1 MMPSRP
7 SESAT
12 SPVVQWVGID
22 VCKRWLDVHLRPSE
36 TSFRVA
42 NSAAGIDE
50 LTQRLPEPSSVGRIV
65 LEATGGYERT
75 AAVALEQLDYAVA
88 LINAKQARNFAR
100 AANRVAKTD
109 RIDAEMLAWFGEAMK
124 PPVRPLASAA
134 QRQLQ
139 DTITRRR
146 QLVEMLTAERNRLAG
161 LRGPAQADVEETIE
175 WLKKRI
181 ANLDQAIEQQIQHC
195 EQWQQQYQRLTT
207 VPGVGPV
214 VASTL
219 LALLPELGTLE
230 HKPLAALVGVAPLN
244 RDSGQKRG
252 QRTICGGRK
261 AVRQVLYMATL
272 VAVQHN
278 PLIRAFYDQLRQRG
292 KLPKVARIAAM
303 HKLLTILNAM
313 LKHDRDWQPP
323 EAAITA

>member
-207 VPGVGPV
+207 VPGVVP
-214 VASTL
+214 SS
-219 LALLPELGTLE
+219 
-230 HKPLAALVGVAPLN
+230 LVPYWRCYPNLAPL
-244 RDSGQKRG
+244 S
-252 QRTICGGRK
+252 TS
-261 AVRQVLYMATL
+261 
-272 VAVQHN
+272 H
-278 PLIRAFYDQLRQRG
+278 
-292 KLPKVARIAAM
+292 
-303 HKLLTILNAM
+303 
-313 LKHDRDWQPP
+313 
-323 EAAITA
+323 

>member
-181 ANLDQAIEQQIQHC
+181 ANLDQA
-195 EQWQQQYQRLTT
+195 TD
-207 VPGVGPV
+207 
-214 VASTL
+214 S
-219 LALLPELGTLE
+219 AL
-230 HKPLAALVGVAPLN
+230 
-244 RDSGQKRG
+244 
-252 QRTICGGRK
+252 
-261 AVRQVLYMATL
+261 
-272 VAVQHN
+272 
-278 PLIRAFYDQLRQRG
+278 
-292 KLPKVARIAAM
+292 
-303 HKLLTILNAM
+303 
-313 LKHDRDWQPP
+313 
-323 EAAITA
+323 

>member
-230 HKPLAALVGVAPLN
+230 HKPL
-244 RDSGQKRG
+244 
-252 QRTICGGRK
+252 
-261 AVRQVLYMATL
+261 VLS
-272 VAVQHN
+272 Q
-278 PLIRAFYDQLRQRG
+278 LIIDG
-292 KLPKVARIAAM
+292 
-303 HKLLTILNAM
+303 
-313 LKHDRDWQPP
+313 
-323 EAAITA
+323 

>member
-1 MMPSRP
+1 
-7 SESAT
+7 
-12 SPVVQWVGID
+12 
-22 VCKRWLDVHLRPSE
+22 
-36 TSFRVA
+36 
-42 NSAAGIDE
+42 
-50 LTQRLPEPSSVGRIV
+50 

>member
-207 VPGVGPV
+207 VPGVGNL
-214 VASTL
+214 S
-219 LALLPELGTLE
+219 
-230 HKPLAALVGVAPLN
+230 
-244 RDSGQKRG
+244 SG
-252 QRTICGGRK
+252 
-261 AVRQVLYMATL
+261 
-272 VAVQHN
+272 
-278 PLIRAFYDQLRQRG
+278 
-292 KLPKVARIAAM
+292 
-303 HKLLTILNAM
+303 
-313 LKHDRDWQPP
+313 
-323 EAAITA
+323 

>member
-109 RIDAEMLAWFGEAMK
+109 RIDAEILAWFGEAMK

-219 LALLPELGTLE
+219 LALL
-230 HKPLAALVGVAPLN
+230 N
-244 RDSGQKRG
+244 S
-252 QRTICGGRK
+252 
-261 AVRQVLYMATL
+261 
-272 VAVQHN
+272 
-278 PLIRAFYDQLRQRG
+278 
-292 KLPKVARIAAM
+292 
-303 HKLLTILNAM
+303 
-313 LKHDRDWQPP
+313 
-323 EAAITA
+323 